1 MQDDKDY
8 VVEVAQMFIKG
19 EKESTV
25 KDYVEGLLEQGQIT
39 NRVYEV
45 LLKMVDNCFN
55 QPTMYRSSV
64 HVG

>member
-1 MQDDKDY
+1 MQDDKAY
-8 VVEVAQMFIKG
+8 VVDVAQMFIKG

-55 QPTMYRSSV
+55 QPTM
-64 HVG
+64 

>member
-1 MQDDKDY
+1 MQDDNDY

-55 QPTMYRSSV
+55 QPTM
-64 HVG
+64 

>member
-55 QPTMYRSSV
+55 QPTM
-64 HVG
+64 

>member
-39 NRVYEV
+39 SRVYEV

-55 QPTMYRSSV
+55 QPTM
-64 HVG
+64 